1 MTTDKHDAAA
11 PPQLC
16 CTEIENFVHIF
27 RRVQPPSQPDRLG
40 TIEVYGDTKFLNG
53 AAGGDHI
60 IYLDFDKRYDIDR
73 RIRKAAEAE
82 EKTVAANLAKL
93 HNHLGILV
101 ADVSGHQITD
111 ALAAAMLHQAFLT
124 GVLYELDRFGEVT
137 TGLFETLNTRFHR
150 SLSVE
155 KYITLVYGEISASGR
170 YRFVSAG
177 APDPLVF
184 SAEFD
189 RFVTISPDRLV
200 SFFPL
205 GMFPSEDDIDISKN
219 FGPLGYK
226 PRYTVNEVN
235 LMGDG
240 DILLLHTDGLSEHER
255 EGGEAFFPAVLEE
268 TVRANKNRPAQGIFE
283 AIVDRAASFAPPA
296 DDLTVV
302 VIKKIHGGA

>member
-1 MTTDKHDAAA
+1 MTTEEHDAAA

-16 CTEIENFVHIF
+16 CSEIENFVHIL
-27 RRVQPPSQPDRLG
+27 RRIRPPSQPVRRG
-40 TIEVYGDTKFLNG
+40 TIEVYGDTVFLNG

-60 IYLDFDKRYDIDR
+60 IYLDFEKRYDIDR
-73 RIRKAAEAE
+73 RVRMADEVGK
-82 EKTVAANLAKL
+82 KSVAAKLAEL
-93 HNHLGILV
+93 RGLLGILV
-101 ADVSGHQITD
+101 ADVSGHRITD
-111 ALAAAMLHQAFLT
+111 ALAAAMLHQSFLT

-155 KYITLVYGEISASGR
+155 KYITLVYGEISASGK

-177 APDPLVF
+177 APAPLVF

-189 RFVTISPDRLV
+189 QFVTICADRLV
-200 SFFPL
+200 SFYPL

-219 FGPLGYK
+219 FAPLGYK

-255 EGGEAFFPAVLEE
+255 QGGETFFPKLLEE
-268 TVRANKNRPAQGIFE
+268 TVRANKSRSAQGIYE
-283 AIVDRAASFAPPA
+283 AIVDRAASFAPLA
-296 DDLTVV
+296 DDLTLV
-302 VIKKIHGGA
+302 VIKKTQGNV